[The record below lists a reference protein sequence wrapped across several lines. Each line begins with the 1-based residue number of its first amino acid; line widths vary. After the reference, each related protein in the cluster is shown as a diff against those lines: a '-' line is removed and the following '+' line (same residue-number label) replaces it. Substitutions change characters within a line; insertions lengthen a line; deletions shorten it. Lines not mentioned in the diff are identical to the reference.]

1 MAHKLQ
7 NGLRSQEG
15 IDNHILDRFGGFM
28 VVDAPVK
35 FEAGCTK
42 VINLVRNLEVVTNLK
57 NIDACRVYEPKD
69 IITSL

>member
-15 IDNHILDRFGGFM
+15 IDDHILDRFGSFM

-35 FEAGCTK
+35 FEAECTK
-42 VINLVRNLEVVTNLK
+42 VINLVRNLE